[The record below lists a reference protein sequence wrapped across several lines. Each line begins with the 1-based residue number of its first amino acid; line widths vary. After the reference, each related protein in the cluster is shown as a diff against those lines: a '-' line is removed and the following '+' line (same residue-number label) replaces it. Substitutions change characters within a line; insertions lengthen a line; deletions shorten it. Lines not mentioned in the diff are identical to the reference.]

1 MNGDAGVDDEGDFE
15 EDDGRIRLAKLKSF
29 ERSQVYVLRDVLR
42 AEDFENAE
50 AVTIWGESFFGGYIA
65 SADFYPR

>member
-29 ERSQVYVLRDVLR
+29 ERSQVYVLR